1 MLDLL
6 RRMTLHQR
14 LVALAGIAILPPLAA
29 LVLVVVAFHQQSD
42 HVVER
47 DALRTSE
54 IVALEMQRIVSGA
67 EGVLASLGTA
77 VDGLGVGAGC
87 AAYLDTVSAALPE
100 YGGFAITDPDGT
112 VLCKAGGLDIADIG
126 GEARRTALQ
135 LSDAGIGL
143 YTPTTDGTAYLPIAL
158 ALPRPDHPIVVLTA
172 LDLGWLGDRLSE
184 RTLGRGSVIV
194 VADQAGTIVARQPQR
209 EAFVGEHLTEAMSA
223 VLTLDRPGVR
233 RVLSRDGIMRVVGYQ
248 PTAATGLG
256 LFVAAG
262 FSTHEAMAPVW
273 ESTWRAA
280 AVVLFG
286 AAISFIFAAAAGERL
301 LRRPVMRIVDTV
313 ERWRAGDETARTGIT
328 GDASELSMLAAAIDQ
343 YRDELLAA
351 RAAREASEARRG
363 VLLREMNHR
372 IKNLFATVQAIAN
385 QSFRDRAPPDSLRT
399 FGARLAAM
407 ARAHDLLVGENR
419 ESANLEQMIH
429 AAIEPFRGEGEC
441 AFILTGEPLQVRGAA
456 ALALSMALHELCTNA
471 VKYGALSQPGGRVA
485 ITWKVQLAGAMAGEA
500 DDRFFFCWIESDGPP
515 VVSPGRTGFG
525 TRLVERIL
533 TAELN
538 GKGVLEFLPTG
549 LRFTLE
555 ADAEAVL
562 ERFSS
567 RSDGA

>member
-233 RVLSRDGIMRVVGYQ
+233 RVLSRDEIMRVVGYQ

-429 AAIEPFRGEGEC
+429 AAIEPFRGEGEVC
-441 AFILTGEPLQVRGAA
+441 VHPDRRASAGAGRGRACVVDGAA
-456 ALALSMALHELCTNA
+456 RALHQRGEIWRA
-471 VKYGALSQPGGRVA
+471 QPAGRAGRDHVEGATRRRDGRRSGRPV
-485 ITWKVQLAGAMAGEA
+485 LLLLDRERRSAGSFT
-500 DDRFFFCWIESDGPP
+500 RPDGLRDP
-515 VVSPGRTGFG
+515 PGRAHPDGG
-525 TRLVERIL
+525 TERQGRPGIS
-533 TAELN
+533 
-538 GKGVLEFLPTG
+538 
-549 LRFTLE
+549 
-555 ADAEAVL
+555 ADRPALYPRGGCRGCA
-562 ERFSS
+562 
-567 RSDGA
+567 